1 MEIDGT
7 RLTGVVSEEDVHS
20 EEADDREVSEVS
32 VQRLRSVLS
41 GNLTA
46 STEDGGTVR
55 SETAEDGTRTEA
67 AWTDAISSGEA
78 PFRSAMSCSLIL
90 LFWIREYSTFK
101 TE

>member
-1 MEIDGT
+1 
-7 RLTGVVSEEDVHS
+7 VHS

-32 VQRLRSVLS
+32 VQRLGSVLPS
-41 GNLTA
+41 DLTVTRAKGSVSEGDRLDPDQA
-46 STEDGGTVR
+46 SQTH
-55 SETAEDGTRTEA
+55 
-67 AWTDAISSGEA
+67 AISSGEA